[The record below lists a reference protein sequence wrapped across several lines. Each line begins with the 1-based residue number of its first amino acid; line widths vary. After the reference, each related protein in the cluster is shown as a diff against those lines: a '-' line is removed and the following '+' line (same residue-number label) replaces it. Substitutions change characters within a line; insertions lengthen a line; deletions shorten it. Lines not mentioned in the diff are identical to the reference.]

1 MRLICWAAKF
11 LLSILIL
18 CDAYSA
24 LQLWKHGPRLMMTDE
39 KITKAGELSFKIA
52 RVPLSAQD
60 YLLIVFVV
68 AMQVALIWFLW
79 WSRRKIVRE
88 VPHS

>member
-1 MRLICWAAKF
+1 MRLIRLAAKV
-11 LLSILIL
+11 LLCILVL

-24 LQLWKHGPRLMMTDE
+24 LQLWKHGPRLMMADE

-68 AMQVALIWFLW
+68 ALQVALIWFLW
-79 WSRRKIVRE
+79 WSRRKIAQYVS
-88 VPHS
+88 HS

>member
-1 MRLICWAAKF
+1 MRLVRWFAKV
-11 LLSILIL
+11 LLSILVL

-24 LQLWKHGPRLMMTDE
+24 LQLWKHGPRMMMTDE
-39 KITKAGELSFKIA
+39 KVTKAGELSFKVV

-68 AMQVALIWFLW
+68 ALQVALVWFLW
-79 WSRRKIVRE
+79 WSRRKVAPVLR
-88 VPHS
+88 

>member
-1 MRLICWAAKF
+1 MRLIRWAAKF

-52 RVPLSAQD
+52 RVPLNAQD

-68 AMQVALIWFLW
+68 ALQVALIWFLW
-79 WSRRKIVRE
+79 CSRRKIVRE
-88 VPHS
+88 VPHP